1 MTEEKLKK
9 AEELLKRI
17 KRLIAQKEKW
27 EEAMSFAKIE
37 LSTTITYCG
46 GSKYIGDI
54 DNSFINFEDIK
65 LLVLAKIQNRISEL
79 QKEFDAL

>member
-17 KRLIAQKEKW
+17 KRLIAQREKW

-37 LSTTITYCG
+37 LSTVITHCG
-46 GSKYIGDI
+46 GVKYIGDI
-54 DNSFINFEDIK
+54 DDSFINFEDIK
-65 LLVLAKIQNRISEL
+65 LLALAKIQSRIYEL

>member
-9 AEELLKRI
+9 AEELSKRI
-17 KRLIAQKEKW
+17 KSLTAQKEKW

-37 LSTTITYCG
+37 LSTVTTYCG
-46 GSKYIGDI
+46 GVKYIGDI
-54 DNSFINFEDIK
+54 DNSFIDFESVK
-65 LLVLAKIQNRISEL
+65 LLALAKIQNRISEL